1 MINNVSN
8 TNFRGHI
15 AGKGQPSEQID
26 LTPKGNPYKK
36 TNSWGKFGGTIG
48 GAASIAALGWLRTDE
63 YLCNAT
69 KLADKVF
76 GKMKFFKDA
85 PGKIIG
91 AVALASGV
99 VALSSGIAKG
109 LFGLLDNNIN
119 KKRAAHADKAA
130 EIKLEKA
137 VQKAIQAENTK
148 SAENTITEKPENSK

>member
-26 LTPKGNPYKK
+26 LTPNGNPYKK

-48 GAASIAALGWLRTDE
+48 GAASIVALGWLRTDE

-76 GKMKFFKDA
+76 GKMQFFKDT

-99 VALSSGIAKG
+99 VALSSNITKG

-119 KKRAAHADKAA
+119 KKRAALADKAA

-137 VQKAIQAENTK
+137 VQKAVQAENTK
-148 SAENTITEKPENSK
+148 SAENTIAEKSENTK